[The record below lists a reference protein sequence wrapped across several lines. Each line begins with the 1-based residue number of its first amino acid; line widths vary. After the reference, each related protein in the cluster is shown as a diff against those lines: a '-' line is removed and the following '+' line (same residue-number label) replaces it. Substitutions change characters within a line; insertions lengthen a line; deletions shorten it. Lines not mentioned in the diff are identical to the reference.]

1 MKLQARQ
8 IDGFLKTLDKS
19 MRAILVYGPDQ
30 GLVKERAKILGLKIV
45 SDLNDPFNAAH
56 LRGDMIEA
64 DASRFFDEVNSQ
76 SMMGGTRL
84 IRVTDVENKFAIHL
98 KDWLKSNPSDGALV
112 VIEGGELG
120 PRDALRKCC
129 EEAPNA
135 AALPCYVADERD
147 MANLIRDEIKEH
159 GKAIENDAVSFLS
172 QALKGDRATARMEI
186 EKLCLYVGPQQN
198 MVTLRDAQAS
208 CGEMGDDGL
217 DDLVE
222 ATFGRNPLKSLT
234 TLRRLMDEGTDIIVV
249 ERTLQN
255 HIRRLHQ
262 VKLDVEENG
271 QSIEVAMKKLQPP
284 VFFKQEER
292 FRSQVQK
299 FSGAYLRK
307 LLARLSEIEAETK
320 RTGTPSKTL
329 ISDALLKLSSL

>member
-8 IDGFLKTLDKS
+8 IDGFLKSPDKAV
-19 MRAILVYGPDQ
+19 RAVLVYGPDQ

-45 SDLNDPFNAAH
+45 PDLNDPFNAAH
-56 LRGDMIEA
+56 LTGDLIEA

-76 SMMGGTRL
+76 SLMGGTRL
-84 IRVTDVENKFAIHL
+84 IRITDVDNKFAVHL

-112 VIEGGELG
+112 VIEGGALG
-120 PRDALRKCC
+120 PRDALRKHC

-135 AALPCYVADERD
+135 AALPCYVPDERD
-147 MANLIRDEIKEH
+147 MMVFIRDQVREQ
-159 GKAIENDAVSFLS
+159 GKAIDNDAVSWLS
-172 QALKGDRATARMEI
+172 QALKGDRATAKMEI
-186 EKLCLYVGPQQN
+186 EKLCLYVGANQN
-198 MVTLRDAQAS
+198 MISLRDAQAS
-208 CGEMGDDGL
+208 CGENGDQGL

-222 ATFGRNPLKSLT
+222 ATFGRNPLKAMS
-234 TLRRLMDEGTDIIVV
+234 TLHRLMDEGTDIIVI

-262 VKLDVEENG
+262 VKIDVEENG
-271 QSIEVAMKKLQPP
+271 QPIELAMKKLQPP
-284 VFFKQEER
+284 VFFKQEDR
-292 FRSQVQK
+292 FRSQVNK
-299 FSGAYLRK
+299 FSGPYLRK

-320 RTGTPSKTL
+320 RTGTPSKAL

>member
-8 IDGFLKTLDKS
+8 INDFLKSPDKAV
-19 MRAILVYGPDQ
+19 RAILVYGPDQ

-45 SDLNDPFNAAH
+45 PDLNDPFNAAH
-56 LRGDMIEA
+56 LTGDLIEA
-64 DASRFFDEVNSQ
+64 DASRFFDEVNAQ
-76 SMMGGTRL
+76 SLMGGTRL
-84 IRVTDVENKFAIHL
+84 IRITDVDNKFAVHL

-112 VIEGGELG
+112 VIEGGALG
-120 PRDALRKCC
+120 PRDALRKHC

-135 AALPCYVADERD
+135 AALPCYVPDERD
-147 MANLIRDEIKEH
+147 MVVFIREQIKEH
-159 GKAIENDAVSFLS
+159 GKAIEGDAVTWLS
-172 QALKGDRATARMEI
+172 QALKGDRSTAKMEI
-186 EKLCLYVGPQQN
+186 EKLCLYVGNQN
-198 MVTLRDAQAS
+198 MISLRDTQAS
-208 CGEMGDDGL
+208 CGESGDQGL

-222 ATFGRNPLKSLT
+222 ATFGRDPLKAMS
-234 TLRRLMDEGTDIIVV
+234 TLHRLMDEGTDIIVI

-262 VKLDVEENG
+262 VKMDVEENG
-271 QSIEVAMKKLQPP
+271 QPIELAMKKLQPP
-284 VFFKQEER
+284 VFFKQEDR
-292 FRSQVQK
+292 FRSQVNK
-299 FSGAYLRK
+299 FSGPYLRR